1 MNENNNNSMNENLNE
16 NFNNNSNNSMNNNSM
31 NKNYNEINNNNNN
44 SSKNYNEENDFNT
57 NNTMIQNNIQK
68 KENKFEFSLEN
79 DLNSMIK
86 IEKKKKN
93 KKNEKKKK
101 QKKINIKNEIENEEI
116 INNISKINNL
126 FHIDLNTKIFRIC
139 FEEDF
144 NIFPK
149 PLSTNELLNLY
160 KNNIINIKNTTFC
173 LIDYFKFKNC
183 EPFIYKKLE
192 IIKDENWVENI
203 EKNNFNFFIEN
214 NKNENENLINN
225 NLNNNNN
232 INENLINENSLL
244 NAIKDETIVFN
255 ESILPKNNFDEKFE
269 NFHRNKE
276 LENNWKEIK
285 RKKNKNKKEEINV
298 VINKPGLKK
307 NNDKKNKNKNK
318 FK

>member
-1 MNENNNNSMNENLNE
+1 
-16 NFNNNSNNSMNNNSM
+16 
-31 NKNYNEINNNNNN
+31 
-44 SSKNYNEENDFNT
+44 
-57 NNTMIQNNIQK
+57 MIQNNIQK

-86 IEKKKKN
+86 IENKKKK
-93 KKNEKKKK
+93 KKTKKKS
-101 QKKINIKNEIENEEI
+101 KKINIKNEIENYEI
-116 INNISKINNL
+116 INNITKINNL

-183 EPFIYKKLE
+183 EPYIYKKLE
-192 IIKDENWVENI
+192 IINDENWVENI
-203 EKNNFNFFIEN
+203 EKNNVNFII
-214 NKNENENLINN
+214 NENK
-225 NLNNNNN
+225 
-232 INENLINENSLL
+232 ENLINENKENLINENKENLINENKENFINETSLL

-269 NFHRNKE
+269 KFHRNKE
-276 LENNWKEIK
+276 LENNWEEIK
-285 RKKNKNKKEEINV
+285 SKKNNNKKEEINV

-307 NNDKKNKNKNK
+307 IMIKKIKIKTK
-318 FK
+318 IIII